1 MLNRSFLK
9 LLPILCLTVSPV
21 MGPMAIAQ
29 SSPPLVAL
37 NSVADD
43 FQQAESAIKNREY
56 EQAEILLQSVIKRD
70 PKNAKAYLRLGNVI
84 ERRVA
89 SWHPKAAK
97 QAYEQ
102 AIALDPKDPDAYLA
116 LGPFLSSNRDNE
128 ASEQVKFYRQAIKVA
143 RPNAEIYFSLG
154 IELSDRYGNRVITT
168 AQKDEAIAA
177 FRKAIELDPK
187 QGKFYVML
195 GAKLWERGDRAAG
208 DASLQAGMKLN
219 YVEAYQAYSASLF
232 YQNRLSEI
240 VPIYQQAI
248 QADPNNPNILALVS
262 NFGAVL
268 EKLKRFKDAEALY
281 RETSQTR
288 MINPTANVD
297 FSGGSDA
304 FNGYLRRI
312 GGDLDTAAMA
322 LRRSIALDPKFAY
335 PHGELGKVLQQQG
348 KLQEAAAAYRQA
360 RSLSKDQSYQAELNQ
375 IEALLKD
382 KNNKIQ
388 SVGD

>member
-1 MLNRSFLK
+1 MANRSILQ
-9 LLPILCLTVSPV
+9 LLPVLFLSLFPIVGTVE
-21 MGPMAIAQ
+21 IAQ
-29 SSPPLVAL
+29 SGTPVLAL

-43 FQQAESAIKNREY
+43 FQQAEAAIKNREY
-56 EQAEILLQSVIKRD
+56 EQAEVLLRSVIKRD

-187 QGKFYVML
+187 QGKFYIML
-195 GAKLWERGDRAAG
+195 GANLWERGDRAAG
-208 DASLQAGMKLN
+208 DASFQAGMKLN

-232 YQNRLSEI
+232 YQNRLSEM

-268 EKLKRFKDAEALY
+268 EKLKRFKEAEALY
-281 RETSQTR
+281 RETSQTTV
-288 MINPTANVD
+288 INPTANVD

-304 FNGYLRRI
+304 FNGHLRRI

-360 RSLSKDQSYQAELNQ
+360 RSLSKDDSYLNELNVV
-375 IEALLKD
+375 ETLLKV
-382 KNNKIQ
+382 KK
-388 SVGD
+388 

>member
-1 MLNRSFLK
+1 MMHRSFLK
-9 LLPILCLTVSPV
+9 LVPILFLSAFPV
-21 MGPMAIAQ
+21 LGQIEMAR
-29 SSPPLVAL
+29 SSTPLVAP

-43 FQQAESAIKNREY
+43 FQQAEAAIKNREY
-56 EQAEILLQSVIKRD
+56 EQAEVLLRSVIKRD

-97 QAYEQ
+97 QAYQQ

-177 FRKAIELDPK
+177 FRKAVELDPK
-187 QGKFYVML
+187 QGKFYIML
-195 GAKLWERGDRAAG
+195 GANLWERGDRAAG
-208 DASLQAGMKLN
+208 DASFQAGMKLN

-232 YQNRLSEI
+232 YQNRLSEM

-262 NFGAVL
+262 NLGQVL

-288 MINPTANVD
+288 VINPSANVD
-297 FSGGSDA
+297 FRGGSDA
-304 FNGYLRRI
+304 FNGHLSRLR
-312 GGDLDTAAMA
+312 GDFDTAAIA
-322 LRRSIALDPKFAY
+322 LRRSIASAPNFAY
-335 PHGELGKVLQQQG
+335 PHGELGQVLQQQG

-360 RSLSKDQSYQAELNQ
+360 RSVSGDQSYMQDELSQ
-375 IEALLKD
+375 VEALLKV
-382 KNNKIQ
+382 KP
-388 SVGD
+388 